1 MEVLI
6 TIIVAIVLLISLFL
20 VLLSRYKRCPSD
32 KIMVIYGKVGQN
44 KDGSS
49 KSSRCIHGL
58 SLIHI

>member
-32 KIMVIYGKVGQN
+32 KIMVIYGKVN
-44 KDGSS
+44 
-49 KSSRCIHGL
+49 IWT
-58 SLIHI
+58 